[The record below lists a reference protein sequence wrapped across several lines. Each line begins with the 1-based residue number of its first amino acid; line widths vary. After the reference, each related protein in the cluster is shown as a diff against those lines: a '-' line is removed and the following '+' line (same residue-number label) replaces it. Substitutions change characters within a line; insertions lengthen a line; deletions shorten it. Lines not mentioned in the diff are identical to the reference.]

1 MPLIHI
7 QCTSTCTLITE
18 IISVEFLETP
28 LSVAV
33 TKENA
38 CDMIIILVNG
48 GALLDYRTR
57 DGLTPVHKAAASG
70 QAASVKVLH
79 VADTACHLVYD

>member
-1 MPLIHI
+1 M
-7 QCTSTCTLITE
+7 
-18 IISVEFLETP
+18 
-28 LSVAV
+28 

-57 DGLTPVHKAAASG
+57 EGLTPVHKAAVSG
-70 QAASVKVLH
+70 QAAAVKVLH
-79 VADTACHLVYD
+79 VADTAHHFVRYHD